1 MARQFNNVLYSAT
14 ILNNHL
20 ASRLPSLLTSSEM
33 QQVSQSLSFVSSLPD
48 ATRDAVREVFAE
60 GYNTQMRAML
70 YFSAATW
77 LCAAV
82 LLWEKRL
89 RTIVDVKA

>member
-1 MARQFNNVLYSAT
+1 
-14 ILNNHL
+14 
-20 ASRLPSLLTSSEM
+20 M
-33 QQVSQSLSFVSSLPD
+33 QQVSQSILFVNGLPD
-48 ATRDAVREVFAE
+48 ATRDAVRQVFAD
-60 GYNTQMRAML
+60 GYNSQMRAML

-82 LLWEKRL
+82 LLWEKKL